1 MGTLVVSKGSLL
13 IALRQDACGTTSSQA
28 YELMR
33 PTKPTDPSAGEAP
46 FALMA
51 DRIFDG
57 HRWHQHAAV
66 MIDRGVVRGIAW
78 IADIPDEWSRRA
90 VQPGAMLAP
99 GFIDLQVNGGGGV
112 LLNDEP
118 TPDAMRAIAKAHR
131 RFGTTACLPTL
142 ITDTREKAKAAIAA
156 AKVAA
161 GHDGIL
167 GLHLEGPFISP
178 ARPGIHP
185 PERIASAGLSDL
197 NWLCEAESCG
207 SSLVTLAPECVPSG
221 FIGAIAR
228 AGIHVSAGHTE
239 ASAAVMNRAV
249 EDGLSGITHL
259 HNAMPSMRAREPGVV
274 GVALSDPRVFASLIV
289 DGIHVDTIVVRA
301 TFAAMGADHVA
312 LITDAMP
319 TVGTTADE
327 FQMFDRTIKLGNGRL
342 TSDSG
347 TLAGAHLDMASAVR
361 IAVQSAAVPIDDAL
375 RSASLT
381 PARFL
386 GISDQRGTLS
396 AGSRADIVALGPA
409 FEVLETWIGGVS
421 SET

>member
-1 MGTLVVSKGSLL
+1 
-13 IALRQDACGTTSSQA
+13 
-28 YELMR
+28 MR
-33 PTKPTDPSAGEAP
+33 PTEPTHQPSAGDAR
-46 FALMA
+46 FALIA

-57 HRWHQHAAV
+57 HRWHQRTAV
-66 MIDRGVVRGIAW
+66 MIDRGVVRGIALT
-78 IADIPDEWSRRA
+78 ADIPDDWPRRA
-90 VQPGAMLAP
+90 MQPGTILAP

-118 TPDAMRAIAKAHR
+118 TPDGMRAIATAHR

-156 AKVAA
+156 AKIAA

-178 ARPGIHP
+178 SRPGIHP
-185 PERIASAGLSDL
+185 PERIASAGLPDL
-197 NWLCEAESCG
+197 DWLCEAESCG

-221 FIGAIAR
+221 FIDALAR
-228 AGIHVSAGHTE
+228 AGIRVSAGHTE
-239 ASAAVMNRAV
+239 ASAAVMNRAI

-259 HNAMPSMRAREPGVV
+259 HNAMPMMRAREPGVV
-274 GVALSDPRVFASLIV
+274 GIALSDPRIFASLIV
-289 DGIHVDTIVVRA
+289 DGLHVDTIVVRA
-301 TFAAMGADHVA
+301 TFAAMGADRVA

-319 TVGTTADE
+319 TVGTTADA
-327 FQMFDRTIKLGNGRL
+327 FRLFDRTIRLRNGRL

-347 TLAGAHLDMASAVR
+347 VLAGAHLDMASAVR
-361 IAVQSAAVPIDDAL
+361 IAVQSAAVPIDYAL

-386 GISDQRGTLS
+386 GIADQRGTLT
-396 AGSRADIVALGPA
+396 AGARADIVALGSA
-409 FEVLETWIGGVS
+409 FEVLDTWVGGVS
-421 SET
+421 RETDASRATPR